1 MNVNFVPLWA
11 KIPEKKKMQ
20 SGNKIKGEYK
30 VNWRSG
36 AKNDER
42 R

>member
-1 MNVNFVPLWA
+1 MNVNFAPLWA
-11 KIPEKKKMQ
+11 KIPEKKMQ

-36 AKNDER
+36 AKNYER